1 MTGNRDTRRSILR
14 KALRG
19 AGATVAYACGVFPDI
34 ASAAGVGKKVADA
47 RPDIVIFIADD
58 LSWTD
63 IGSNG
68 SKDARTSN
76 IDRLAREGT
85 CFARA
90 FAASPT
96 CTPSRS
102 ALLTG
107 DYPMRNG
114 AHANHS
120 NILGDVCTMPAYL
133 KALGYRVVVA
143 GKTDFG
149 PPRAFPFEYL
159 AGSTV
164 HPDGKRRQAL
174 LSRLDTGV
182 IDELF
187 ATRDPD
193 TPLALFVASFQ
204 PHVPWARNAIYD
216 PATLTLPANFV
227 DTPQMRQDFARYL
240 TDVTD
245 LDREIGEVRDS
256 IARHGKADDTLFV
269 FTVDH
274 GAQLPFAK
282 WTLYDPGIHVP
293 LIAVWPGKCAAS
305 RRTDAMVSL
314 IDVLPTVLEAAGAPR
329 PQSIDGKSF
338 LPVLMGEQ
346 ETFRDVLF
354 AAHTGDKNFNRSPM
368 RAIRTDRWKLI
379 ANLNSSETYIN
390 AMTNATESSTFWAS
404 WVERAKTDERAAELV
419 HRYQHRPPFELYD
432 LDADPDE
439 THNLADDPAHA
450 DTLAAL
456 KKRLASWRIAQGEKL
471 TDVPMPED
479 ARFGTHFYADWH

>member
-1 MTGNRDTRRSILR
+1 MARAGDTRRSMLR
-14 KALRG
+14 KALLG
-19 AGATVAYACGVFPDI
+19 AGAAMAYAGGVLPDVAI
-34 ASAAGVGKKVADA
+34 AAGLGKAPSGK

-63 IGSNG
+63 IGPNG
-68 SKDARTSN
+68 SKDARTPN

-85 CFARA
+85 RFARA

-120 NILGDVCTMPAYL
+120 NIFDTVRTMPAYL

-149 PPRAFPFEYL
+149 PPRDFPFEYL
-159 AGSTV
+159 PGSTI
-164 HPDGKRRQAL
+164 HPDGKKRQAL
-174 LSRLDTGV
+174 LSRLDTQV
-182 IDELF
+182 VDELF
-187 ATRDPD
+187 ATRDPE

-204 PHVPWARNAIYD
+204 PHVPWAKTPTYD
-216 PATLTLPANFV
+216 PAALTLPENFV
-227 DTPQMRQDFARYL
+227 DTPQMREDFARYL

-245 LDREIGEVRDS
+245 LDRELGEVRGS
-256 IARHGKADDTLFV
+256 IAKHGKADDTLFV

-282 WTLYDPGIHVP
+282 WTLYDPGIHIP
-293 LIAVWPGKCAAS
+293 LIAAWPGRVPAGRS
-305 RRTDAMVSL
+305 TEAMVSL
-314 IDVLPTVLEAAGAPR
+314 TDVLPTMLEAAGAPS
-329 PQSIDGKSF
+329 PQGIDGKSF
-338 LPVLMGEQ
+338 LPVLTGE
-346 ETFRDVLF
+346 EDTFRDHVF
-354 AAHTGDKNFNRSPM
+354 AAHTGDKHFNRSPM

-379 ANLNSSETYIN
+379 VNLNSSEPYIN
-390 AMTNATESSTFWAS
+390 AMTNAKESRAFWAS
-404 WVERAKTDERAAELV
+404 WVEQAKTDARAAELV
-419 HRYQHRPPFELYD
+419 NRYQHRPPLELYD
-432 LDADPDE
+432 IVADPYE
-439 THNLADDPAHA
+439 LHNLADDPAHA
-450 DTLAAL
+450 QTLATL
-456 KKRLASWRIAQGEKL
+456 KARIGQWRIAQGEKL

-479 ARFGTHFYADWH
+479 ARFGTHFYADWR

>member
-1 MTGNRDTRRSILR
+1 MTGGKSRRAVMR
-14 KALRG
+14 AALLG
-19 AGATVAYACGVFPDI
+19 AGAALAHGSIFPGIAEAARLGGVD
-34 ASAAGVGKKVADA
+34 GGK

-63 IGSNG
+63 IGPNG
-68 SKDARTSN
+68 SKDVRTPN

-85 CFARA
+85 RFARA

-102 ALLTG
+102 SLLTG

-120 NILGDVCTMPAYL
+120 NIFDTVRTLPAYL

-149 PPRAFPFEYL
+149 PPRDFPFEYL
-159 AGSTV
+159 AGSTI
-164 HPDGKRRQAL
+164 HPDGEKREAL
-174 LSRLDTGV
+174 LSRLDTQV

-204 PHVPWARNAIYD
+204 PHVPWAKTAAYD
-216 PATLTLPANFV
+216 PATLTLPENFV
-227 DTPQMRQDFARYL
+227 DTPQMREDFARYL

-245 LDREIGEVRDS
+245 LDRELGEVCAS
-256 IARHGKADDTLFV
+256 IAKHGTANDTLFV

-282 WTLYDPGIHVP
+282 WTLYDPGIHIP
-293 LIAVWPGKCAAS
+293 LIAAWPGRIPPGRS
-305 RRTDAMVSL
+305 TDAMVSL
-314 IDVLPTVLEAAGAPR
+314 VDVLPTVLEAVGAPA
-329 PQSIDGKSF
+329 PPGIDGKSF
-338 LPVLMGEQ
+338 LSVLTGADDV
-346 ETFRDVLF
+346 FRDHVF

-379 ANLNSSETYIN
+379 VNLNSSEPYVN
-390 AMTNATESSTFWAS
+390 AMTNAKASRAFWTS
-404 WVERAKTDERAAELV
+404 WVERAETDASAAKLV
-419 HRYQHRPPFELYD
+419 NRYQHRPPLELYD
-432 LDADPDE
+432 IAADPYE
-439 THNLADDPAHA
+439 LRNLADDPAHSA
-450 DTLAAL
+450 MLGMLREKID
-456 KKRLASWRIAQGEKL
+456 RWRTGQGEKL

-479 ARFGTHFYADWH
+479 APFGTHFYAEWR